1 MAKATLSQPSVRPR
15 RSTPLLRSVVAVCTL
30 VGLGLVASG
39 PLPIIFSG
47 TRWFLE
53 YYAGVFTL
61 VALSIT
67 VMVGLVATDR
77 MVLTIRHRILLQAAH
92 RGTALASMVFLGIH
106 IALKVLEAHAS
117 FVDIMVPFVASHRVV
132 IGFGTIAADL
142 MIVIAWTGVI
152 RGRFAGRAHPGIWRA
167 LHALAYVSWPFALV
181 HGLEAGRQAKTWVTV
196 SYVACVVFVV

>member
-1 MAKATLSQPSVRPR
+1 MPVARDRSPHTARRPRFVTAPIANPTHRGAMAKAMFSQSSIRP
-15 RSTPLLRSVVAVCTL
+15 RSTPLLRSVVALSTL
-30 VGLGLVASG
+30 VGLWLILSVPA
-39 PLPIIFSG
+39 PVLFSG

-167 LHALAYVSWPFALV
+167 LHAL
-181 HGLEAGRQAKTWVTV
+181 
-196 SYVACVVFVV
+196 